1 MKKTLL
7 DTIVDRMDYDGL
19 NTIGKSIGS
28 DSQTGVNQY
37 QITASEM
44 GEWMAFYYGIDP
56 NATQPHNGIYQNGVY
71 AAHGSQ
77 GLIGDD
83 IDITRIYDLKNS
95 TFYVQFD
102 RICESD
108 SAAQKILCKKKTPD
122 DKIRD
127 KTNGYGNRNTFG

>member
-1 MKKTLL
+1 MKKTSL

-28 DSQTGVNQY
+28 DSQTGVNRY

-56 NATQPHNGIYQNGVY
+56 NAKQPHNGIYQNGVY

-83 IDITRIYDLKNS
+83 IDITHIYDLKNS

-108 SAAQKILCKKKTPD
+108 SSIFNGSGYAILHWTGDHCQVYEL
-122 DKIRD
+122 
-127 KTNGYGNRNTFG
+127 GWA